1 MIKFSGDMYAFNLDH
16 HTWRKFP
23 KRVSDSC
30 NPHNSHS
37 HTHTHTHS
45 LTHTLT
51 LTLTHS
57 LTHSHTHTHT
67 HTHSLT
73 HSHTLTYTHT
83 LPHTLTHSLTH
94 SHTHSLTH
102 SHTHTLTH
110 SHTHTHSQ
118 GERVPERDFHVATVV
133 RNRVV
138 VFGGRSDTFA
148 PFFTANDIY
157 PNEFFF
163 YELGKM
169 HSPYNAIDANDLVFY
184 GLFS

>member
-1 MIKFSGDMYAFNLDH
+1 MEEVPQESERFLQSTQL
-16 HTWRKFP
+16 TL
-23 KRVSDSC
+23 
-30 NPHNSHS
+30 
-37 HTHTHTHS
+37 THTHTHS
-45 LTHTLT
+45 LTY
-51 LTLTHS
+51 
-57 LTHSHTHTHT
+57 THSHTHTHT
-67 HTHSLT
+67 HTHS
-73 HSHTLTYTHT
+73 H
-83 LPHTLTHSLTH
+83 
-94 SHTHSLTH
+94 TH

-110 SHTHTHSQ
+110 THTHTLTHTHSHTHTHTLTHTHSQ

-169 HSPYNAIDANDLVFY
+169 HSPYLQCHKMLVMK
-184 GLFS
+184 